1 MFKKSISE
9 DEIKELIDARLEE
22 TIQKQAEEIS
32 ELRKMIKHQS
42 GEIYQLRKKVNTE
55 APAAGTVTVT
65 EEGLRE
71 LSRKISQELLEEPEE
86 ETLKRAKPF
95 CDENGEMTTPLSR
108 MGYVMSECTTFTT
121 RYFSKMLTSLFGVK
135 K

>member
-22 TIQKQAEEIS
+22 TIQKQTEEIS

-55 APAAGTVTVT
+55 VPAAGTVTVT